1 MSLRL
6 ALDLGLL
13 GSLQF
18 HPKVTQG
25 RRNDRSGTI
34 YYFYY
39 YTAR

>member
-13 GSLQF
+13 GSLV